1 MCRGIRSTTLR
12 NRADKLQGEDRNIL
26 SFDLAQEPIRPG
38 ITGPASLKY
47 RDEEEILA
55 SLRLSPEGKSVTDW
69 QGKVYDISKSFP
81 LGGDLEEAAIWYN
94 DGSTSLTTGAVIH
107 PDKVRLNLYYYN
119 HYSLTCGRACSCSAI
134 GKQACHCSRVL
145 AAFWKDGFD

>member
-47 RDEEEILA
+47 RDEEEMLT

-81 LGGDLEEAAIWYN
+81 LGGDLEEATIWYN
-94 DGSTSLTTGAVIH
+94 DGSTSLTTGAVIY
-107 PDKVRLNLYYYN
+107 PDKVRLNLYYY
-119 HYSLTCGRACSCSAI
+119 HYSFWTDIKMIFATVLGRRIVYAGEVI
-134 GKQACHCSRVL
+134 
-145 AAFWKDGFD
+145 